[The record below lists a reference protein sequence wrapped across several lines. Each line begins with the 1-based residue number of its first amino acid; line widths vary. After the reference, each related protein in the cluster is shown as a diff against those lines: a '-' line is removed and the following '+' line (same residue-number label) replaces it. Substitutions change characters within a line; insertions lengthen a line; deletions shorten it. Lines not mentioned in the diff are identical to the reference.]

1 MISEETIMKR
11 IVLISLLALAPL
23 LAGCHTI
30 QGIGKDIT
38 SVGNGM
44 EDATH

>member
-1 MISEETIMKR
+1 MKR

-30 QGIGKDIT
+30 QGVGKDIT
-38 SVGNGM
+38 SVGKGL
-44 EDATH
+44 EGATQ